1 MFRVFLLGVGSSR
14 DPKGPTP
21 WLSSL
26 GVFVG
31 ASIPFSTRYSGV
43 EIG

>member
-14 DPKGPTP
+14 DPKRPTP

-26 GVFVG
+26 GVFIG
-31 ASIPFSTRYSGV
+31 ASIPCSTRFLRV